1 MTTDK
6 PTDAMIKAGANA
18 LRGFIVKDDEGYGW
32 SLDKAEREKAASLVI
47 EASSPQSTAPSPDT
61 DLVERV
67 ARAIYEASRPF
78 VLAGNNDVL
87 AWSES
92 QREIWNTVATAA
104 IEALTTT
111 APPSDSDDLEPSCNC
126 PHDATEHH
134 PLCIYAGDHMGP
146 TCRDSD
152 AKGGEA

>member
-1 MTTDK
+1 MAGIPEVK
-6 PTDAMIKAGANA
+6 FTDA
-18 LRGFIVKDDEGYGW
+18 
-32 SLDKAEREKAASLVI
+32 
-47 EASSPQSTAPSPDT
+47 

-67 ARAIYEASRPF
+67 ARAIYEASQPF

-104 IEALTTT
+104 IEALTAT
-111 APPSDSDDLEPSCNC
+111 ARDNLEPSCNC
-126 PHDATEHH
+126 PHDATEHDT
-134 PLCIYAGDHMGP
+134 LCIYAGDHMGP

-152 AKGGEA
+152 AKGGGA